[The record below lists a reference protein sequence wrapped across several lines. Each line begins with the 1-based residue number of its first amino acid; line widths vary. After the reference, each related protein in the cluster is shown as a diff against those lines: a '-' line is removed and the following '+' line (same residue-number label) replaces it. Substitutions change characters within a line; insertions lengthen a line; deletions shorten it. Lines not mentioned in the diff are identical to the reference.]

1 MGVRRPL
8 AKKSITNQRKERNLE
23 NYHSVGYNS
32 VAVFIRLAVV
42 DSQICEIP
50 RNSSKIRVYSS
61 QGHPRSS
68 ILVSIESAYAT
79 SY

>member
-1 MGVRRPL
+1 MTN
-8 AKKSITNQRKERNLE
+8 KSKE
-23 NYHSVGYNS
+23 HMGYNS

-42 DSQICEIP
+42 ASQICETP
-50 RNSSKIRVYSS
+50 QNFTKIRTYIAV
-61 QGHPRSS
+61 QDHPRSL